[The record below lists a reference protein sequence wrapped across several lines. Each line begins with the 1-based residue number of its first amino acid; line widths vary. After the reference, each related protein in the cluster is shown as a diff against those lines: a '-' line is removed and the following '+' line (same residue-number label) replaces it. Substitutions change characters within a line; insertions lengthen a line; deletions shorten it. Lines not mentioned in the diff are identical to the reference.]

1 MRKTMRTMRTM
12 DAAVCG
18 VLAAAWLAGV
28 AVGVG
33 AEYGDPAVFADELGR
48 LEAGDGGRAV
58 PAGAIVCAGSSSMRL
73 WHPTLARD
81 LAPLTVIPRGF
92 GGSTMNDA
100 LHYLDRLVLR
110 YRPRAVLLYEG
121 DNDIAQ
127 GIAPER
133 VADGFRAL
141 VGRVHASLPEARIYY
156 LSIKPSIARWKLW
169 PRMQEANRLI
179 GKQCAADKRLTYID
193 VATVLLGPDGR
204 PRKEL
209 LEDDGLHL
217 NRAGYAAWREVVR
230 PVLLAGERA
239 FEPAAAAAAE
249 PMPVAA
255 VPDAAAGIEAWI
267 GDAQCI
273 STSTLPRP
281 GRR

>member
-1 MRKTMRTMRTM
+1 MMTMATMN
-12 DAAVCG
+12 AAVCG
-18 VLAAAWLAGV
+18 VLAAGWLAGA
-28 AVGVG
+28 AVVVG

-133 VADGFRAL
+133 VADGFRTL

-179 GKQCAADKRLTYID
+179 GNQCAADKRLTYID

-217 NRAGYAAWREVVR
+217 NRAGYQAWREVVR

-239 FEPAAAAAAE
+239 FEQAAPVAE

-255 VPDAAAGIEAWI
+255 VRDAAAEIEALI
-267 GDAQCI
+267 GEAQCI